1 MIFLS
6 EFRHKLLVKLLE
18 LVHGR
23 LLSRP
28 TDDQTLRVSRGGLGD
43 DMEMDMVDLLVS
55 DTTVVL
61 K

>member
-1 MIFLS
+1 MQ
-6 EFRHKLLVKLLE
+6 LLQ
-18 LVHGR
+18 LVLGNFVR
-23 LLSRP
+23 RP
-28 TDDQTLRVSRGGLGD
+28 ANDETFVIGCSGLGD

>member
-1 MIFLS
+1 M
-6 EFRHKLLVKLLE
+6 KLLE